1 MGRPQDPTI
10 RPRIL
15 EQIQDAMQGSTLS
28 SVTFRGLAAAL
39 GLSSYSLSYHFG
51 SRAEL
56 IDAIL
61 EGTIRARAELLGAR
75 DLSGLTRAE
84 LRAFLHD
91 AYPRTLEAPYAAG
104 VRMQFEAG
112 SLERIDADMGSRVAD
127 SHRAWSTQFSRWFEA
142 QGVDARRAEAGG
154 RALADALA
162 GTQFGFVLTD
172 DADGA
177 LAATEIAID
186 AILVHLLGPAVDEAE
201 TAAPS

>member
-10 RPRIL
+10 RPRLL
-15 EQIQDAMQGSTLS
+15 EQIQEAMQGSTLS
-28 SVTFRGLAAAL
+28 SVTFRGLAGEL
-39 GLSSYSLSYHFG
+39 GLSTYSLSYHFG

-61 EGTIRARAELLGAR
+61 EGTIRARAELLGDR
-75 DLSGLTRAE
+75 DLSQLTRTQM
-84 LRAFLHD
+84 RAFLRD
-91 AYPRTLEAPYAAG
+91 NYPRTLDAPYAAG

-127 SHRAWSTQFSRWFEA
+127 AHRAWSAQFSRWFEA
-142 QGVDARRAEAGG
+142 QGLEAARATLGG

-172 DADGA
+172 DPDAA
-177 LAATEIAID
+177 LAASDIAVD
-186 AILVHLLGPAVDEAE
+186 AILLHLLGPEVDEV
-201 TAAPS
+201 AASGAA